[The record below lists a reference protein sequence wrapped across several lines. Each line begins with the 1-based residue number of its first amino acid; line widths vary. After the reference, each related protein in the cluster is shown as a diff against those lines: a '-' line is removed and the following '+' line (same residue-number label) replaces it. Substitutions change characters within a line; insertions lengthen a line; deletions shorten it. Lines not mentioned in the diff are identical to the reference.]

1 MSDQV
6 GAATTPRVARRSG
19 RGGVRARLRP
29 LEPYLLMAPA
39 VLFLAV
45 FLGWPILG
53 ALGVA
58 FQTATG
64 QWTLANFQ
72 RLATDTDFT
81 LAIRNTFLLLVI
93 IIPLEVAIALVMA
106 VLAQTR
112 LRGTNFF
119 LYGWSF
125 PLAISDLAAGL
136 VWLSIFTQHGYLN
149 SLLQDLHLI
158 PHPIGFLN
166 YNDLPGM
173 VAAVVLAETWRSVS
187 LVMVII
193 MSGIQSIPAELGEAA
208 SILGAGA
215 WRRFRHV
222 TLPLLKPTLQ
232 VALILRTTA
241 AFQVFA
247 VVLALTGSGLPVLA
261 TKTESWA
268 YEARNFQMAA
278 VYAVILLLFSTLAT
292 FVYLTALRTPRAVFQ
307 R

>member
-1 MSDQV
+1 
-6 GAATTPRVARRSG
+6 
-19 RGGVRARLRP
+19 
-29 LEPYLLMAPA
+29 MAPA
-39 VLFLAV
+39 VIFLLV
-45 FLGWPILG
+45 FLGYPILG

-58 FQTATG
+58 FQTAAG
-64 QWTLANFQ
+64 QWTLANFR
-72 RLATDTDFT
+72 RLATDTDFG
-81 LAIRNTFLLLVI
+81 LAVRNTFLLLVV
-93 IIPLEVAIALVMA
+93 IIPLELVVALLMA

-112 LRGTNFF
+112 LRARGFF
-119 LYGWSF
+119 LYVWSF

-149 SLLQDLHLI
+149 SVLQDLHLVR
-158 PHPIGFLN
+158 HPVGFLD

-187 LVMVII
+187 LVMVVI
-193 MSGIQSIPAELGEAA
+193 MSGIQAIPAELGEAA

-222 TLPLLKPTLQ
+222 TLPLLKPTVQ

-268 YEARNFQMAA
+268 YDARNYQMAA
-278 VYAVILLLFSTLAT
+278 VYAVLLLVFSSLSTL
-292 FVYLTALRTPRAVFQ
+292 FYLTALRTPRAVFQ

>member
-1 MSDQV
+1 
-6 GAATTPRVARRSG
+6 
-19 RGGVRARLRP
+19 
-29 LEPYLLMAPA
+29 MAPA

-58 FQTATG
+58 FQTAAG
-64 QWTLANFQ
+64 EWTLGNFR
-72 RLATDTDFT
+72 RLLTDTDFV
-81 LAIRNTFLLLVI
+81 LAIRNTLLLLVI
-93 IIPLEVAIALVMA
+93 IIPLELAIALAMA
-106 VLAQTR
+106 VLAQSR
-112 LRGTNFF
+112 LRGRDTF
-119 LYGWSF
+119 LYLWSF

-149 SLLQDLHLI
+149 SVLQDLHLV
-158 PHPIGFLN
+158 PHPIGFLD
-166 YNDLPGM
+166 YSDLPGM
-173 VAAVVLAETWRSVS
+173 LAAVVLAETWRSIS

-193 MSGIQSIPAELGEAA
+193 MSGIQSIPVELGEAA

-222 TLPLLKPTLQ
+222 TLPLLKPTIQ

-268 YEARNFQMAA
+268 YDARNYQMAA
-278 VYAVILLLFSTLAT
+278 TYAVLLLLFSSLSTVL
-292 FVYLTALRTPRAVFQ
+292 YLVVLRTPRAVFQ

>member
-1 MSDQV
+1 MPDQV
-6 GAATTPRVARRSG
+6 GAGAVLRK
-19 RGGVRARLRP
+19 RLRP

-39 VLFLAV
+39 ALFLVA

-58 FQTATG
+58 FQTAAG
-64 QWTLANFQ
+64 QWTLANVQ
-72 RLATDTDFT
+72 RLVHDTDFG
-81 LAIRNTFLLLVI
+81 LAVRNTLLLLVI
-93 IIPLEVAIALVMA
+93 IIPLELVVALAMA

-112 LRGTNFF
+112 LRGRGFF
-119 LYGWSF
+119 LYVWSF

-149 SLLQDLHLI
+149 SVLQDLHVTQ
-158 PHPIGFLN
+158 HPIGFLN
-166 YNDLPGM
+166 YDNLLGL
-173 VAAVVLAETWRSVS
+173 VLAVVVAETWRSIS
-187 LVMVII
+187 LVMVVI

-208 SILGAGA
+208 AILGAGA

-222 TLPLLKPTLQ
+222 TLPLLKPTVQ

-268 YEARNFQMAA
+268 YDARNYQMAA
-278 VYAVILLLFSTLAT
+278 VYAVLLLLLSSVAT
-292 FVYLTALRTPRAVFQ
+292 AGYLTALRTPRQVFQ

>member
-1 MSDQV
+1 
-6 GAATTPRVARRSG
+6 
-19 RGGVRARLRP
+19 
-29 LEPYLLMAPA
+29 MAPA
-39 VLFLAV
+39 VVFLLV

-58 FQTATG
+58 FQTAAG
-64 QWTLANFQ
+64 QWTLANVQ
-72 RLATDTDFT
+72 RLVHDTDFG
-81 LAIRNTFLLLVI
+81 LAVRNTLLLLII
-93 IIPLEVAIALVMA
+93 IIPLELAVALAMA
-106 VLAQTR
+106 ALAQTR
-112 LRGTNFF
+112 LRGRGIF
-119 LYGWSF
+119 LYAWSF

-136 VWLSIFTQHGYLN
+136 VWLSIFTEHGYLN
-149 SLLQDLHLI
+149 SLLRDLHVV

-166 YNDLPGM
+166 YDNLPGL
-173 VAAVVLAETWRSVS
+173 VVAVVLAETWRSIS
-187 LVMVII
+187 LVMVVL

-208 SILGAGA
+208 AIMGAGA

-222 TLPLLKPTLQ
+222 TLPLLKPTIQ

-268 YEARNFQMAA
+268 YDARNYQMAA
-278 VYAVILLLFSTLAT
+278 VYAVLLLAFSSLGTLL
-292 FVYLTALRTPRAVFQ
+292 YLTGLRTPRQVFQ